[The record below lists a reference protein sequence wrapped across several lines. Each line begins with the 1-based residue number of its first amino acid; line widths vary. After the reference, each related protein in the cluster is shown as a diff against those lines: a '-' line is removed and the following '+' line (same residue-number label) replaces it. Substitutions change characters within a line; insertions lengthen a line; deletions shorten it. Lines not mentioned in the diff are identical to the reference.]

1 MDAMSPSLQQYQQ
14 QRQMGSSSVSLSTK
28 RFLQHPPKYHWSAG
42 PFIVICLH
50 GWHLELSTCRPK
62 MHPEPAVFQLFYEVG
77 LSVFVSHTTSVLLI
91 WFSGFLNSRKTV
103 RSKLL
108 DQKQF
113 WREHFLVVYSFHIQC
128 VGVYY
133 SAEPLHTY
141 LPLHRSTVEYFWTEL
156 ELLTGLSG
164 GLDLMKSRI
173 SSWAF
178 LFTLVGMSPPT
189 CVRWETPHSL

>member
-1 MDAMSPSLQQYQQ
+1 MADGLFICVSQHQALLATSAKVLLISWTIYCNVFTDDTLNCPPVGLKCIQSWLCFNSSMRWDSPSLYPTPQVFYWFDC
-14 QRQMGSSSVSLSTK
+14 L
-28 RFLQHPPKYHWSAG
+28 RFCCKSKA
-42 PFIVICLH
+42 
-50 GWHLELSTCRPK
+50 
-62 MHPEPAVFQLFYEVG
+62 
-77 LSVFVSHTTSVLLI
+77 
-91 WFSGFLNSRKTV
+91 V

-113 WREHFLVVYSFHIQC
+113 WCEHFLVVYLFHIQC
-128 VGVYY
+128 VDVSY
-133 SAEPLHTY
+133 SAEWFHTY
-141 LPLHRSTVEYFWTEL
+141 LSLHCSTVEYFLTEL

-189 CVRWETPHSL
+189 WVRWETPHSL